1 MFNGSAPHANP
12 AAPAAPP
19 QGAIPIVA
27 ECDGRGHY
35 AILHSNGGVRLA
47 APRPEDEL
55 PEGMAYY
62 PGTAYR
68 LATGRS
74 GPPSRWKYFDEQAGR
89 WRSIKEL
96 PRYEEMIDGL
106 DAISEQHPY
115 WKRRIVYDR
124 PLARGR

>member
-1 MFNGSAPHANP
+1 MLDGPAPRSDSAADT
-12 AAPAAPP
+12 APP
-19 QGAIPIVA
+19 TGAIPIVA
-27 ECDGRGHY
+27 ECDGRERY
-35 AILHSNGGVRLA
+35 AILQSNGGVRLTD
-47 APRPEDEL
+47 PRPEDEL

-68 LATGRS
+68 IATGRS

-96 PRYEEMIDGL
+96 PCYEEMIDGL

-115 WKRRIVYDR
+115 WKRRIVYDH
-124 PLARGR
+124 PPARDR